1 MKEKVS
7 DIDKY
12 NEIIKNVNQ
21 KVENELN
28 EKISKKSLGYK
39 HYFDLK
45 KKETLEK
52 EYGIKWKTFQE
63 RNEGCSI
70 D

>member
-1 MKEKVS
+1 MKEDNL

-12 NEIIKNVNQ
+12 NEIIKKVNQ
-21 KVENELN
+21 KVKNELN
-28 EKISKKSLGYK
+28 GIIDEKSLGYK

-45 KKETLEK
+45 KKEILEK
-52 EYGIKWKTFQE
+52 EYGIQWKTFQE
-63 RNEGCSI
+63 RTEGCSI

>member
-1 MKEKVS
+1 MKEDNL
-7 DIDKY
+7 DIDEY
-12 NEIIKNVNQ
+12 NEIIKKVDR
-21 KVENELN
+21 KVEDELSGR
-28 EKISKKSLGYK
+28 IDRKSLGYK

-45 KKETLEK
+45 KKEILEK